1 MTSNNPM
8 NIFKKLTQSTKSA
21 GGVFKNSNA
30 VSPSSPPGSTGSPKP
45 EPVSSPSK
53 ETKHSEDS
61 SSRPQTTQSSHQP
74 TSHPSSASHHH
85 QQPTP
90 AQAQATSNPTAAAT
104 APSASSS
111 SAAAPA
117 SKPATA
123 NPDKDV
129 RPVSA
134 SQQAPGTATPKESH
148 STHQT
153 AAPAAQNPPV
163 EQKRFTLADFHI
175 DRTLGTGSFGRVHLV
190 RLKQTNRFY
199 AMKVLKKS
207 EVVRMKQ
214 VEHTVN
220 EKNILERLRHPFLV
234 SMLGTFQD
242 SANIYFVL
250 EYIQGGELFSY
261 LRRCGRFPNH
271 VARFYAAEVVLAFE
285 NLHGSDIIYRDLKPE
300 NLLIDAQGH
309 IKITD
314 FGFAKVVPDVTWTLC
329 GTPDYLAPEIIQSK
343 GYGKAVDWWALGVL
357 IYEMLAGHPP
367 FYDEDHFKLYEKIL
381 ACKPKFPSHFDP
393 LAKDLVKHLLTS
405 DLTKRYGNL
414 KAGVADIKKHKWF
427 AGIEWQ
433 KLEALQ
439 IPAPYQPPVKGE
451 GDTSNFDSYP
461 EDHEP
466 YGVPGPDPYRE
477 KFKDF

>member
-1 MTSNNPM
+1 MSSSSNPM

-21 GGVFKNSNA
+21 GGVFKTSNA
-30 VSPSSPPGSTGSPKP
+30 VSPSSPPGTTASPKP
-45 EPVSSPSK
+45 ELVSTPAKDSG
-53 ETKHSEDS
+53 KHEEN
-61 SSRPQTTQSSHQP
+61 SRPQTQQSQNSQTPSQP
-74 TSHPSSASHHH
+74 PSSA
-85 QQPTP
+85 QPSAAQSQSTP
-90 AQAQATSNPTAAAT
+90 ATAAA
-104 APSASSS
+104 SAKPAEKPTDAKSPN
-111 SAAAPA
+111 AAATSPA
-117 SKPATA
+117 
-123 NPDKDV
+123 N
-129 RPVSA
+129 VS
-134 SQQAPGTATPKESH
+134 SNHGTATPKAKEAEPH
-148 STHQT
+148 TQ
-153 AAPAAQNPPV
+153 QV
-163 EQKRFTLADFHI
+163 EQKKFHLPDFHI

-190 RLKQTNRFY
+190 RLKQNNRFY

-250 EYIQGGELFSY
+250 EYVQGGELFSY

-285 NLHGSDIIYRDLKPE
+285 NLHSSDIIYRDLKPE
-300 NLLIDAQGH
+300 NLLIDSQGH

-414 KAGVADIKKHKWF
+414 KGGVSDIKKHKWF
-427 AGIEWQ
+427 AGIEWS
-433 KLEALQ
+433 KLEGLQ

-451 GDTSNFDSYP
+451 GDTSNFDTYP

-466 YGVPGPDPYRE
+466 YGIPGPDPYRE
-477 KFKDF
+477 KFKEF